1 MSREHSIQV
10 DILNDLAR
18 LSWWFGNQMLKA
30 TSFVLIAGFVLSALG
45 GVLEGFSIAFLC
57 WLFFMG
63 FFFLKATLYKTVARW
78 INKIDQ
84 KYPSES

>member
-1 MSREHSIQV
+1 MSGEPSVQV
-10 DILNDLAR
+10 DILNNFAR
-18 LSWWFGNQMLKA
+18 LAWWFGNQMLKA
-30 TSFVLIAGFVLSALG
+30 TPFVLIAGFVLSAMG
-45 GVLEGFSIAFLC
+45 GVVKDFSIAFLF